1 MSTIVTYKGST
12 LTTVNNQTRTLKT
25 AGKYMEGD
33 VTLTDTSSTIVV
45 SETLDA
51 NGGIIKTITTTDEVN
66 LQTKTITPTSSV
78 QTVNPDTGYD
88 GFSQVIVNAGGGGGN
103 VTQDQDGYIVL
114 PKTGGGGGGSS
125 DFSEA
130 TVTFINNT
138 SGVEMYGAFIYEYEG
153 DTPTIMCEAWT
164 DDADTQRL
172 VLYKGN
178 SMIQLKAQSG
188 EVITVSGDAT
198 VDGVYVYVTGDCT
211 ITIS

>member
-1 MSTIVTYKGST
+1 MSTTVTYKGST
-12 LTTVNNQTRTLKT
+12 LTTVDNQTRTLKT

-33 VTLTDTSSTIVV
+33 VTLTDTSPSIVV

-88 GFSQVIVNAGGGGGN
+88 GFSQVIVGAGGS

-114 PKTGGGGGGSS
+114 PKTGGGGGGGSS

-138 SGVEMYGAFIYEYEG
+138 SGVETYGAFIYEYEG
-153 DTPTIMCEAWT
+153 DTPTIMCEAYS

-172 VLYKGN
+172 ILYKGN
-178 SMIQLKAQSG
+178 SMIHFKAQSG

-198 VDGVYVYVTGDCT
+198 KDGNYVYVTGDCT
-211 ITIS
+211 ITIN